1 MCDYDCTDDDYEDRL
16 EDYLEDEANE
26 DEVDEAEA
34 REDLEWS
41 MHWAALAKLP
51 TERPY
56 PIKPPCVLKWEST
69 MQRIRPLYVSGVLDS
84 GSSHEDVVSCLYQRG
99 MILIHDQFALL
110 RVLQATSWSMYGGF
124 ITS

>member
-1 MCDYDCTDDDYEDRL
+1 MYDSDDYGGYEDQL
-16 EDYLEDEANE
+16 EDYLEDEAIE
-26 DEVDEAEA
+26 DAVDEVEA

-51 TERPY
+51 TERKY
-56 PIKPPCVLKWEST
+56 PMKPPCVLKWEST

-84 GSSHEDVVSCLYQRG
+84 GSSHEDVVSCMVQRG
-99 MILIHDQFALL
+99 IVNLCEQFALL
-110 RVLQATSWSMYGGF
+110 EVLQATSWSMYGGF